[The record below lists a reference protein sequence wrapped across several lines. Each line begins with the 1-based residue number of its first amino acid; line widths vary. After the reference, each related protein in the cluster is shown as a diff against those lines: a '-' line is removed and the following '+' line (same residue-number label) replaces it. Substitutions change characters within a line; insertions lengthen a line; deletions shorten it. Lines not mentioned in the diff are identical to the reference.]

1 MNLYTRCVHCE
12 TVFRVTTRDLQA
24 SSGRVRCG
32 HCHKVFDAFASL
44 SAQDPLEGGAAPEI
58 PIPDAPI
65 VETANAAPAG
75 EANEAAEAVA
85 ATRHEQP
92 DPATKPLPVVAA
104 ATVPKRDDPAAT
116 LYEWEFK
123 EAPPPRR
130 TALWTSIC
138 LLLLAIAGTQA
149 SYAFRTEILVSYP
162 QTRPLFDR
170 ACEWIGCSIDLPRL
184 AEWLHI
190 ESSDLQQVDPD
201 HAGEVELTVLLRNR
215 APVAVEYPAL
225 ELTLTNATEQVI
237 ARRVLMPAEYL
248 DKSTRSEDGLRGRGE
263 LAIRLF
269 LDTGTV
275 RASGYRVYLFYSA

>member
-1 MNLYTRCVHCE
+1 MNLYTRCAHCE

-44 SAQDPLEGGAAPEI
+44 SAQDPLESSAAPEI
-58 PIPDAPI
+58 AITDAAI
-65 VETANAAPAG
+65 VEATTAAPTGAG
-75 EANEAAEAVA
+75 IEPAQAAAANKDK
-85 ATRHEQP
+85 QP
-92 DPATKPLPVVAA
+92 DPAPKSPPVVAPV
-104 ATVPKRDDPAAT
+104 TGPKRDDPAAS

-130 TALWTSIC
+130 TALWALLS

-190 ESSDLQQVDPD
+190 ESSDLQQVDPGR
-201 HAGEVELTVLLRNR
+201 AGEVELTVLLRNR
-215 APVAVEYPAL
+215 ASVAVEYPAI
-225 ELTLTNATEQVI
+225 ELTLTNAAEQVI

-248 DKSTRSEDGLRGRGE
+248 DKSVRSEEGLRGRGE

-275 RASGYRVYLFYSA
+275 RASGYRVYLFYAA